1 MELNEFQPDR
11 RKDDI
16 YLTAEQQKIDEDEP
30 ANLGSDN
37 MQSADKVN
45 YVPAPIITIKEGT
58 IPMTSMRSFYMKEGG
73 KLKVNSSTSVA
84 SKGQNRTQSNI
95 SKPST
100 VEISPGIPM
109 NKQGSIQR
117 GKKNRTQAP
126 NVEDLAPGSIKDHL

>member
-30 ANLGSDN
+30 VNLGSDN

-84 SKGQNRTQSNI
+84 SKGQNRT
-95 SKPST
+95 
-100 VEISPGIPM
+100 
-109 NKQGSIQR
+109 
-117 GKKNRTQAP
+117 
-126 NVEDLAPGSIKDHL
+126 